1 MVPGRRH
8 LLLQNIQNNTNI
20 TIYITCIFL
29 ISIYK
34 LYIYICKYNIYICN
48 SHVRMNM
55 IKYDKNSGGNSD
67 TCLWFPVSMVP
78 RNTLEKSLMSKF
90 LGTTDIASF
99 ALLDSSISLHLGTMD
114 TLSLHLGTT
123 DTLCTGLHNTVCLW
137 FLGTTD
143 SNWEPRT
150 KTST

>member
-1 MVPGRRH
+1 
-8 LLLQNIQNNTNI
+8 
-20 TIYITCIFL
+20 
-29 ISIYK
+29 
-34 LYIYICKYNIYICN
+34 
-48 SHVRMNM
+48 
-55 IKYDKNSGGNSD
+55 
-67 TCLWFPVSMVP
+67 MVP

-143 SNWEPRT
+143 SNWEPWTNLPHEYSVSVVRRNYRQNIDFESSRSVQSSREPWTYTSNQFLCLWFLGT
-150 KTST
+150 KDMWFLGTTDKDIKQISGMFSVQSS